1 MVDSSKLF
9 ALAEADDA
17 DGLSKALDGID
28 LGRFHNEGGESLLRF
43 SLFRNHPKCAEML
56 KARGGFGL
64 QDAALA
70 GDAARIEGLLKTAPW
85 ATDTL
90 SPDGW
95 TALHLAAF
103 FGNDAAVAALLDHGA
118 NARIMGRAFEQNLPI
133 HAACAG
139 GRIGKAAFARLVA
152 ATGDPDAL
160 QKQNYTALM
169 IAAGNGFVTAVDVLL
184 EAGADRALKQ
194 DDGKT
199 AADFARE
206 RGHSELA
213 KRLG

>member
-1 MVDSSKLF
+1 MTDASKLF
-9 ALAEADDA
+9 ALAEADDVA
-17 DGLSKALDGID
+17 ALSKALDGVD
-28 LGRFHNEGGESLLRF
+28 VARLHNEGGESLYRF
-43 SLFRNHPKCAEML
+43 CLFHNHPKCAALL
-56 KARGGFGL
+56 KAHGGFAL
-64 QDAALA
+64 QDAALV
-70 GDAARIEGLLKTAPW
+70 GDATRIAVLLKDASW
-85 ATDTL
+85 AVDTL

-103 FGNDAAVAALLDHGA
+103 FGNDAAVDALLDHGA
-118 NARIMGRAFEQNLPI
+118 NARIMGRAFEQNLAV

-152 ATGDPDAL
+152 ATGDPDAP
-160 QKQNYTALM
+160 QKQGYTALM
-169 IAAGNGFVTAVDVLL
+169 IAAGNGFVAAVDVLL
-184 EAGADRALKQ
+184 EAGANRALKQ
-194 DDGKT
+194 GDGKT